1 MLFLQN
7 RNNTDDFDINI
18 VKTISPKDDSSKCP
32 LFLTKM
38 PPKLPKKKNV
48 LIVIC
53 SFAFSRKNSF
63 FLHFRQKWERGHI
76 GQ

>member
-18 VKTISPKDDSSKCP
+18 VKTISPKDDSSKRP

-38 PPKLPKKKNV
+38 PPKLPKKKT
-48 LIVIC
+48 
-53 SFAFSRKNSF
+53 F
-63 FLHFRQKWERGHI
+63 
-76 GQ
+76 